1 MLKDQINLNF
11 TLLGLR
17 VRCFA
22 CWERGHLV
30 NDCKLLHF
38 HPDKEKIIKSNDF
51 SRNQE
56 RGKFQRKISKK
67 TKAKVFKAL
76 VYKLNN
82 VDPDLDEPEDSVDDA
97 EEAEDEDTEK
107 KNKKIFFNKELKD
120 TLTSKC
126 LSQDLDLKNES
137 MSSSNNNKDNQ
148 PISNFQ
154 LNVQNLQRNS
164 NIQMPIK
171 LEKLIKRGS
180 KFIDN
185 NIIINSP
192 PNNNNEMLSPNNK
205 NEKLA
210 SPQKR
215 VSFKKNQVILESR
228 TMNTSK
234 TSSLS
239 DSRKRFESQEGLLN
253 LKTSVE
259 NFDAITHF
267 KKYFPLNNFKSIQ
280 RNLNKKTSVVKML
293 RKKRKEIEKLSQY
306 MFAAVTVRSKLKK
319 MSKKI
324 SNSRIGEK
332 KKNSKNDTIIKKE
345 NFMSL
350 VSRVVK
356 SMKKEKSMRK
366 KWYFPVWKLLNIK
379 KK

>member
-1 MLKDQINLNF
+1 MLKDQLNLNF

-22 CWERGHLV
+22 CRERGHLV

>member
-1 MLKDQINLNF
+1 M
-11 TLLGLR
+11 
-17 VRCFA
+17 
-22 CWERGHLV
+22 
-30 NDCKLLHF
+30 
-38 HPDKEKIIKSNDF
+38 
-51 SRNQE
+51 
-56 RGKFQRKISKK
+56 
-67 TKAKVFKAL
+67 
-76 VYKLNN
+76 
-82 VDPDLDEPEDSVDDA
+82 
-97 EEAEDEDTEK
+97 
-107 KNKKIFFNKELKD
+107 IFFNQEFKD
-120 TLTSKC
+120 TLTSKY
-126 LSQDLDLKNES
+126 LSQDFDLKNES
-137 MSSSNNNKDNQ
+137 MSSIQIKSIQNLFDTSNNNKDHQ
-148 PISNFQ
+148 PIGSFQ
-154 LNVQNLQRNS
+154 LNGQNLQRNLPAPQASSLS
-164 NIQMPIK
+164 NIQMPILQKPVIQMPIK
-171 LEKLIKRGS
+171 LEKLKRGS
-180 KFIDN
+180 KFVEN

-280 RNLNKKTSVVKML
+280 RNLNKKTSIVKIL

-319 MSKKI
+319 MSKKS
-324 SNSRIGEK
+324 SNSRIDEK

-345 NFMSL
+345 NLMSL

>member
-126 LSQDLDLKNES
+126 LSQDLDLKNGS